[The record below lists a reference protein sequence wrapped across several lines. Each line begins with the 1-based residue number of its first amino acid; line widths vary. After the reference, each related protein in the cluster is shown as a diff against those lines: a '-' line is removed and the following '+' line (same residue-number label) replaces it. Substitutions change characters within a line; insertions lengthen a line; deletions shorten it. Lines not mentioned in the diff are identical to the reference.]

1 MTKLNY
7 QVLLTVIVPIPLEEA
22 VADLMLTQPDLV
34 KGFTTSRVAGHGTS
48 IRLVAS
54 EELVRGYAGRS
65 SLETLCPDMEQVHAI
80 LELLKSHFEGANL
93 FYWVTPVLES
103 GRLS

>member
-80 LELLKSHFEGANL
+80 LELFKSHFEGANL